1 MLGESATPESVAALS
16 ARLGLDRPALV
27 RYGDWMKG
35 LATGELGTSIAYDT
49 PIAQLVGERLVVTV
63 PLALMAML
71 LTTALA
77 FSLGLFAASRHG
89 RAGDV
94 GVMSV
99 SQVGIALPNFWFA
112 ILLIWLFAV
121 KLRWFSAGGFPGW
134 SEADGGGAGPA
145 LRALVLPAV
154 ALAVVQ
160 AAILARIVRS
170 AVLDVLREDFVR
182 TARAKGQSPRGVL
195 WGHVLRNAM
204 VPVLTVMGLQF
215 ANLLTG
221 TVVIEQ
227 VFALPGLGRLVFQAI
242 ANRDLLGRPQRRH
255 AARGDGRRHQLRG
268 RRALRRHRP
277 APARAGADDVSAAA
291 RGEPGRRAAAGWHRA
306 GLRVGATIVASVVG
320 LALLSYVWTP
330 HPATELDIPHKLQAP
345 SASHWLGTDSL
356 GRDIVSLLIVGS
368 RVSIAVGLIAVGIGI
383 AFGVALGLLAAV
395 RRGWVE
401 EVVMR
406 LADFTFAFPALL
418 SAIMLTAIYG
428 PGLVT
433 SIVAIGI
440 FNVPV
445 FARITRASAL
455 VVRSREFVTAAR
467 ALGKGEWRI
476 TFEHVLPNIAAIL
489 IVQATIQFALAILA
503 EAALSYLGLGTQPP
517 TPSWG
522 RMLNE
527 AQQQLFQAPQ
537 LAVYPGVAIA
547 LTVLGLN
554 LLGDGLRDRFDP
566 RLIRR

>member
-1 MLGESATPESVAALS
+1 MSDGAATAQATPP
-16 ARLGLDRPALV
+16 RR
-27 RYGDWMKG
+27 
-35 LATGELGTSIAYDT
+35 
-49 PIAQLVGERLVVTV
+49 
-63 PLALMAML
+63 
-71 LTTALA
+71 
-77 FSLGLFAASRHG
+77 
-89 RAGDV
+89 
-94 GVMSV
+94 
-99 SQVGIALPNFWFA
+99 
-112 ILLIWLFAV
+112 
-121 KLRWFSAGGFPGW
+121 PGW
-134 SEADGGGAGPA
+134 
-145 LRALVLPAV
+145 
-154 ALAVVQ
+154 
-160 AAILARIVRS
+160 
-170 AVLDVLREDFVR
+170 
-182 TARAKGQSPRGVL
+182 
-195 WGHVLRNAM
+195 
-204 VPVLTVMGLQF
+204 
-215 ANLLTG
+215 
-221 TVVIEQ
+221 
-227 VFALPGLGRLVFQAI
+227 
-242 ANRDLLGRPQRRH
+242 RH
-255 AARGDGRRHQLRG
+255 ASL
-268 RRALRRHRP
+268 
-277 APARAGADDVSAAA
+277 RAGALLVT
-291 RGEPGRRAAAGWHRA
+291 G
-306 GLRVGATIVASVVG
+306 VVG

-330 HPATELDIPHKLQAP
+330 HSPTELDIPHKLQAP

-368 RVSIAVGLIAVGIGI
+368 RVSIAVGVIAVGIGMF
-383 AFGVALGLLAAV
+383 FGVVLGLLAAV

-440 FNVPV
+440 FNIPV
-445 FARITRASAL
+445 FARITRASTL

-476 TFEHVLPNIAAIL
+476 TIEHVLPNIAAIL

-554 LLGDGLRDRFDP
+554 LLGDGLRDHFDP
-566 RLIRR
+566 RLVRRGPSP